1 MATRDPVKKWS
12 FRLQSTFTYRYMVI
26 QSWNCQNG
34 GLNVVSQSTTLKDRI
49 RKWKKSIIPLR
60 KGTRLFFKVIIYSET
75 NFMLSQTKA
84 INKWRDLF
92 LKNVPCHIGVE
103 TKISYQRNLHS
114 KKITKQTSSSER
126 LQSSHSSHK
135 AISLT
140 INWLREGV
148 DHWRNLRRT
157 ELMNAISSGKIRVT
171 TSLCTNL
178 NQGWT
183 NFHGTATGF
192 LSAHWKICRQ
202 IKVNTSKVSSSL
214 NQTDSKIMLAATKLG
229 GSGKPDC
236 LCACVNDIFS
246 FILDKIILWKTEKGT
261 QHF

>member
-1 MATRDPVKKWS
+1 
-12 FRLQSTFTYRYMVI
+12 
-26 QSWNCQNG
+26 
-34 GLNVVSQSTTLKDRI
+34 
-49 RKWKKSIIPLR
+49 
-60 KGTRLFFKVIIYSET
+60 
-75 NFMLSQTKA
+75 MLSQTKA

-103 TKISYQRNLHS
+103 TKIWYQSNLHS
-114 KKITKQTSSSER
+114 KKITKLTSSSER
-126 LQSSHSSHK
+126 LQSSQSSPK

-148 DHWRNLRRT
+148 DHWRNLRRA
-157 ELMNAISSGKIRVT
+157 ELMNVLSSGKIRVT
-171 TSLCTNL
+171 RGLCTNL

-192 LSAHWKICRQ
+192 LSVHWKICRQ

-214 NQTDSKIMLAATKLG
+214 NQTDSKIMLAATKVG

-236 LCACVNDIFS
+236 LCACVLMIFFPLS
-246 FILDKIILWKTEKGT
+246 
-261 QHF
+261 